1 MLVLDPKKLV
11 VRATE
16 ILQEGGNPFPSW
28 KAKKAVASAL
38 GAAFRAGQADGLAA
52 AAPKKRGKKKEEAA
66 P

>member
-11 VRATE
+11 ARATE

-28 KAKKAVASAL
+28 KAKKALAVAL
-38 GAAFRAGQADGLAA
+38 EAAFKAGQADGLAA
-52 AAPKKRGKKKEEAA
+52 AKPKKRGKKKEEEA